1 MFYDKH
7 KLYDSY
13 GILSPDYDMAVA
25 WKRMYEGNPK
35 GRDILLLNHEL
46 LESRLEKKYN
56 LSIEEAHKRAS
67 AVYDWEEKLFEDLGE
82 KGEPYGLL

>member
-1 MFYDKH
+1 MKIYD
-7 KLYDSY
+7 D
-13 GILSPDYDMAVA
+13 AT
-25 WKRMYEGNPK
+25 
-35 GRDILLLNHEL
+35 LLIGHTPLVRL
-46 LESRLEKKYN
+46 KRLEKKYN

>member
-1 MFYDKH
+1 
-7 KLYDSY
+7 
-13 GILSPDYDMAVA
+13 
-25 WKRMYEGNPK
+25 MYEGNPK